1 MFYKVLRTENLGS
14 ERGRTLDITERGR
27 TLDITERGRTLDI
40 TQTHGKPTKVGGN
53 MANPF
58 NALKKHLIY
67 FKFDLIRG
75 GEASARVPPTVMA
88 LVNCERAERILVYIF
103 Y

>member
-1 MFYKVLRTENLGS
+1 MFYKVMESNMFYKVLRTENLGS
-14 ERGRTLDITERGR
+14 ERGR

-67 FKFDLIRG
+67 FKFDLIGG

-88 LVNCERAERILVYIF
+88 LANCERAERILVYIF